1 MFFYC
6 LSTQRFVSRGS
17 SLSVD
22 LDFSSR
28 DDVRTQRAAIALSV
42 GLSWP
47 PDRRWRSA
55 GRPSWQQLWEGAL
68 QEHILRHHELPH
80 GVLLQRPAWWRPGE
94 AIDRPL
100 THEETAHVKTP
111 RATLAAP
118 AAPTTPAA
126 ALVEDEPS
134 SSTAKRRKVHVDPI
148 VRDWFLDMS
157 HQWKTQRRWSMQQY
171 LCEVQRRCLGMF
183 DGINPNTSHRWKR
196 SAPAE
201 APLGRR
207 TLLSHADM
215 TRLSEHILRVS
226 DVLCLS
232 AVTIRG
238 LVLEWLDAE
247 GFDVRPSEWWIRRL
261 LHSTCLSHKKPA
273 APQSYAAAREH
284 ASALHQAVLADE
296 HTPSAQTAS

>member
-1 MFFYC
+1 M
-6 LSTQRFVSRGS
+6 VSS
-17 SLSVD
+17 C
-22 LDFSSR
+22 
-28 DDVRTQRAAIALSV
+28 
-42 GLSWP
+42 
-47 PDRRWRSA
+47 SA
-55 GRPSWQQLWEGAL
+55 
-68 QEHILRHHELPH
+68 
-80 GVLLQRPAWWRPGE
+80 RPGGDQE
-94 AIDRPL
+94 KPSIGRSRTRRPP
-100 THEETAHVKTP
+100 TSKTP

-157 HQWKTQRRWSMQQY
+157 HQWKTQRRWSMQQC

-183 DGINPNTSHRWKR
+183 DGINPNTPHRWKR

-207 TLLSHADM
+207 TLLSPADM

-273 APQSYAAAREH
+273 TPQPYAAAREL

-296 HTPSAQTAS
+296 HTRRQRRPRREHRRDFVPPPPGATDRVGPPRRAS